1 MRYKRLA
8 REQIKRC
15 LEKRKKMRE
24 VERALVGRGK
34 LFSDVRVSLPS
45 ESEDMIIK

>member
-15 LEKRKKMRE
+15 SEKRKKMRE
-24 VERALVGRGK
+24 VERALVGRDNM
-34 LFSDVRVSLPS
+34 L
-45 ESEDMIIK
+45 